1 MAAPTCTL
9 YTGSNSASTN
19 INDGTTYTILE
30 ADMGNDVKTWDEYRS
45 YSGSVAQYNV
55 TDANL
60 IPVRILLRVKGT
72 SASDLRSKIATISG
86 RIDGITAGT
95 THLVY
100 DGTTYHLMTS
110 PLPTYTEDAKFHAG
124 FWTDVTLELYRNTDV
139 A

>member
-19 INDGTTYTILE
+19 INDGTTYNIIE

-55 TDANL
+55 TDAN
-60 IPVRILLRVKGT
+60 IIDVTIILRVKGS
-72 SASDLRSKIATISG
+72 SASDLRSKIATVSG

-100 DGTTYHLMTS
+100 DSVTYHLMTS
-110 PLPTYTEDAKFHAG
+110 PLPTYTEDANFHTG
-124 FWTDVTLELYRNTDV
+124 FFTTVTLNLKRNTDV